1 MTSLSTTLPT
11 EGPAIEAVSLSKRFG
26 ATQALDDVSFSVP
39 QGSILGLL
47 GPNGSGKSTTVR
59 ALTTLLLPDAGTG
72 RVNGIDVVQDP
83 ERARFQFGLA
93 SQAAT
98 VDELLTGRDN
108 LILIG
113 QLFQMPAKQARQ
125 RADDLLE
132 RFGLSDAA
140 DRRAKTYSGGMRR
153 RLDLASSLVASP
165 PVLFLDE
172 PTTGLDPR
180 SRLQIWDAI
189 AQLVR
194 EGTTVLLT
202 TQYLEEADFL
212 ADRIVV
218 IDHGRVIAN
227 DTPRNLKRSVG
238 GEQITLTVSRPDD
251 LPVAQ
256 QILASIS
263 GAEPAFVPETLQ
275 IAAPAPDSGESL
287 TAVLTELT
295 RNEIAIDDISLRRPT
310 LDEVFL
316 HLTGDATTTATA
328 SIAAAATTS
337 TSARKEAA

>member
-1 MTSLSTTLPT
+1 M
-11 EGPAIEAVSLSKRFG
+11 EAISLSKRFG
-26 ATQALDDVSFSVP
+26 ATQALDEVSFAVP
-39 QGSILGLL
+39 QGTILGLL

-59 ALTTLLLPDAGTG
+59 ALTTLLVPDSGTG

-93 SQAAT
+93 SQSAT

-113 QLFQMPAKQARQ
+113 QLFQMPAQQARQ

-153 RLDLASSLVASP
+153 RLDLASSLVAAP

-238 GEQITLTVSRPDD
+238 GEQITLTVTQPDD
-251 LPVAQ
+251 LPLAQ
-256 QILASIS
+256 QILETVS
-263 GAEPAFVPETLQ
+263 GTSPTFVPESLQ
-275 IAAPAPDSGESL
+275 IAAPAPNSGESL
-287 TAVLTELT
+287 TAVLNELT
-295 RNEIAIDDISLRRPT
+295 RNAIAIDDISLRRPT

-316 HLTGDATTTATA
+316 QLTGSADGISTSAALASTATA
-328 SIAAAATTS
+328 STS
-337 TSARKEAA
+337 TSTRKEAA

>member
-1 MTSLSTTLPT
+1 MTYLDGHSSNPA
-11 EGPAIEAVSLSKRFG
+11 AIEAVSISKRFG
-26 ATQALDDVSFSVP
+26 ATQALDNVSFAVP
-39 QGSILGLL
+39 QGTILGLL

-59 ALTTLLLPDAGTG
+59 ALTTLLVPDSGAGH
-72 RVNGIDVVQDP
+72 VNGIDVVKDP

-113 QLFQMPAKQARQ
+113 QLFQMPASQARR

-132 RFGLSDAA
+132 RFGLADAA
-140 DRRAKTYSGGMRR
+140 NRRAKTYSGGMRR
-153 RLDLASSLVASP
+153 RLDLASSLVAAP

-212 ADRIVV
+212 ANRIVV
-218 IDHGRVIAN
+218 IDHGKVIAN

-238 GEQITLTVSRPDD
+238 GEQITLTVSQPDD
-251 LPVAQ
+251 MPLAQ
-256 QILASIS
+256 QILANVS
-263 GAEPAFVPETLQ
+263 GATPSFVPESLQ
-275 IAAPAPDSGESL
+275 IAAPAPRSGESL
-287 TAVLTELT
+287 TAVLNELT
-295 RNEIAIDDISLRRPT
+295 RNQIAIDDISLRRPT

-316 HLTGDATTTATA
+316 QLTGDASAVSTAALA
-328 SIAAAATTS
+328 SAPSI
-337 TSARKEAA
+337 RQEAA

>member
-1 MTSLSTTLPT
+1 
-11 EGPAIEAVSLSKRFG
+11 
-26 ATQALDDVSFSVP
+26 
-39 QGSILGLL
+39 
-47 GPNGSGKSTTVR
+47 
-59 ALTTLLLPDAGTG
+59 
-72 RVNGIDVVQDP
+72 
-83 ERARFQFGLA
+83 
-93 SQAAT
+93 
-98 VDELLTGRDN
+98 

-113 QLFQMPAKQARQ
+113 QLFQMPASQARR
-125 RADDLLE
+125 RADDLLG

-153 RLDLASSLVASP
+153 RLDLASSLVTAP

-227 DTPRNLKRSVG
+227 DTPRALKRSVG
-238 GEQITLTVSRPDD
+238 GEQITLTVSQPADV
-251 LPVAQ
+251 PQAQ
-256 QILASIS
+256 AILAAVS
-263 GAEPAFVPETLQ
+263 GAEPAFVPESLQ
-275 IAAPAPDSGESL
+275 IAVPAPNSGESL
-287 TAVLTELT
+287 TAVLNELT
-295 RNEIAIDDISLRRPT
+295 RHAIAIDDIGLRRPT

-316 HLTGDATTTATA
+316 QLTGDATTTN
-328 SIAAAATTS
+328 AALAATSS
-337 TSARKEAA
+337 TTPTREEAA

>member
-1 MTSLSTTLPT
+1 MTYLDRAPSSSPT
-11 EGPAIEAVSLSKRFG
+11 IEAVSLSKRFG
-26 ATQALDDVSFSVP
+26 ATQALDNVSFEVP
-39 QGSILGLL
+39 QGTILGLL

-59 ALTTLLLPDAGTG
+59 ALTTLLIPDGGTG
-72 RVNGIDVVQDP
+72 RVNGIDVVQVP
-83 ERARFQFGLA
+83 EQARFQFGLA
-93 SQAAT
+93 SQSAT
-98 VDELLTGRDN
+98 VDELLSGRDN

-113 QLFQMPAKQARQ
+113 QLFQMCASQARR
-125 RADDLLE
+125 RADELLE
-132 RFGLSDAA
+132 RFGLADAA
-140 DRRAKTYSGGMRR
+140 GRRAKTYSGGMRR
-153 RLDLASSLVASP
+153 RLDLASSLVAAP

-189 AQLVR
+189 AELVR

-227 DTPRNLKRSVG
+227 DTPRALKRSVG
-238 GEQITLTVSRPDD
+238 GEQITLTVSQPHD
-251 LPVAQ
+251 LPLAQ
-256 QILASIS
+256 QILANIS
-263 GAEPAFVPETLQ
+263 GVPPTVVPESLQ
-275 IAAPAPDSGESL
+275 IATPAPHSGASL
-287 TAVLTELT
+287 TTVLNELS

-316 HLTGDATTTATA
+316 QLTGDPTPT
-328 SIAAAATTS
+328 STTS
-337 TSARKEAA
+337 SASTRKEAA

>member
-1 MTSLSTTLPT
+1 MTFLDGHPSH
-11 EGPAIEAVSLSKRFG
+11 PAIEAISLSKRFG
-26 ATQALDDVSFSVP
+26 TTQALDDVSFHVP
-39 QGSILGLL
+39 QGTILGLL

-59 ALTTLLLPDAGTG
+59 ALTTLLLPDSGTG
-72 RVNGIDVVQDP
+72 RVNGIDVVQDA

-93 SQAAT
+93 SQSAT

-113 QLFQMPAKQARQ
+113 QLFQMPASRARQ
-125 RADDLLE
+125 RADELLE

-153 RLDLASSLVASP
+153 RLDLASSLVAAP

-238 GEQITLTVSRPDD
+238 GEQITLTVTQPDD
-251 LPVAQ
+251 LPLAQ
-256 QILASIS
+256 QILEAVS
-263 GAEPAFVPETLQ
+263 GATPTFVPESLQ
-275 IAAPAPDSGESL
+275 IAAPAPNSGESL
-287 TAVLTELT
+287 TAVLNELT
-295 RNEIAIDDISLRRPT
+295 RNAIAIDDISLRRPT

-316 HLTGDATTTATA
+316 QLTGDATTTNAALA
-328 SIAAAATTS
+328 ST
-337 TSARKEAA
+337 RKEAA

>member
-1 MTSLSTTLPT
+1 MTYPN
-11 EGPAIEAVSLSKRFG
+11 GHPAPAIEAVSLSKRFG
-26 ATQALDDVSFSVP
+26 TTQALDNVSFHVP
-39 QGSILGLL
+39 QGTILGLL

-59 ALTTLLLPDAGTG
+59 ALTTLLIPDAGTG

-113 QLFQMPAKQARQ
+113 QLFQMPAKLAQQ
-125 RADDLLE
+125 RADELLD

-153 RLDLASSLVASP
+153 RLDLASSLVAAP

-238 GEQITLTVSRPDD
+238 GEQITLTVSKQED
-251 LPVAQ
+251 LPLAQ
-256 QILASIS
+256 QIMEAVS
-263 GAEPAFVPETLQ
+263 GTAPAFVPESLQ
-275 IAAPAPDSGESL
+275 IAAPAPNSGESL
-287 TAVLTELT
+287 TAVLNELT
-295 RNEIAIDDISLRRPT
+295 RNQIAIDDISLRRPT

-316 HLTGDATTTATA
+316 QLTGDATTTNAALVAT
-328 SIAAAATTS
+328 S
-337 TSARKEAA
+337 SARKEAA

>member
-1 MTSLSTTLPT
+1 MTFLDGHSPSPD
-11 EGPAIEAVSLSKRFG
+11 AIEAISLSKRFG

-39 QGSILGLL
+39 HGTILGLL

-59 ALTTLLLPDAGTG
+59 ALTTLLVPDAGTG
-72 RVNGIDVVQDP
+72 RVNGIDVVKHP

-98 VDELLTGRDN
+98 VDDLLTGRDN

-113 QLFQMPAKQARQ
+113 QLFQMPASRARQ
-125 RADDLLE
+125 RADELLE

-153 RLDLASSLVASP
+153 RLDLASSLVAAP

-238 GEQITLTVSRPDD
+238 GEQITLTVSQPDD
-251 LPVAQ
+251 LALAQ
-256 QILASIS
+256 QILESVS
-263 GAEPAFVPETLQ
+263 GATPTFVPESMQ
-275 IAAPAPDSGESL
+275 IAAPAPHSGESL

-295 RNEIAIDDISLRRPT
+295 RNAIAIDDISLRRPT

-316 HLTGDATTTATA
+316 QLTGDATTTNAALA
-328 SIAAAATTS
+328 ST
-337 TSARKEAA
+337 RKEAA